1 MTNSES
7 IINISTGFFSG
18 FIIIVG
24 IIFFN
29 SSPTFGVIV
38 AASLAIE
45 AWRLGSN
52 SNIQTDIKTLKNVIR
67 KNGRFMDKNKILD
80 ISKNFKNES
89 LQLDIINWLN
99 CCGEIEIPN
108 FEKNIDEELEKWK
121 CASHQNI
128 IAFILPILT
137 IILLLILVC
146 VKFYYIDITIHQFPI
161 HF

>member
-1 MTNSES
+1 MTYSGS

-24 IIFFN
+24 IIFFDK
-29 SSPTFGVIV
+29 SPTIAVIV
-38 AASLAIE
+38 AASLGLE

-52 SNIQTDIKTLKNVIR
+52 FSIQTDIRTLKNIIK
-67 KNGRFMDKNKILD
+67 KNGRFIDKNKILD
-80 ISKNFKNES
+80 ISKNFNNES

-99 CCGEIEIPN
+99 CYGEIDMPN

-128 IAFILPILT
+128 IAFISPILT
-137 IILLLILVC
+137 IILIFILFC
-146 VKFYYIDITIHQFPI
+146 
-161 HF
+161 